1 MDEPSLTGKKPF
13 NLVWAGVL
21 FGMVYWIFE
30 SIRNFL
36 NGTEGSIFEMIFIP
50 DPMEFWMRILV
61 VCILLLF
68 SVMAYSFQKKLNQK
82 HYKMH
87 DLPGRGEVIGM
98 CVGFG
103 LLYWLLESIRDV
115 VVFGKGDLLHRL
127 LLPDS
132 MSVWMRILPILVV
145 VLFGIYFNTLLDER
159 KRLLA
164 QQQEKQTN
172 MSEKDREFLALK
184 ELITIG
190 LFKVTRKGHF
200 IEVNN
205 AFVSLFGYRHT
216 SDILSLH
223 TSDLFHDP
231 EHRLDLDSNLRQH
244 GEVKDLEYLMK
255 KRNGKPL
262 WISLSA
268 IAVRDN
274 NGELLYYEGMVE
286 DITVRKEMALEIE
299 KRRSYLE
306 SVVKHAPAGIVT
318 LDRNHRIVDWN
329 GGAEHIFG
337 YTRDEV
343 MGKDIDNLISNNDN
357 LPECRAM
364 AKRVLNGEV
373 LNSVETVRYRKD
385 GEPVSVLCSGSPI
398 YVDNE
403 LNGIVAVYEDISRT
417 LRVENALKNSEEKYR
432 LLTESTSDVIWS
444 FTLKGDTIYVSPSV
458 ELLLGYT
465 HEEAEHLNAGDLA
478 AGEDL
483 DTAKRILSEELS
495 RENGHVQGAYRSY
508 TVEVELI
515 RKNGSRVWT
524 EATASFVRNDLG
536 MPIGILM
543 VFRDIS
549 RRRQADS
556 ELKRLNRAL
565 KTLSA
570 GNKALVRAS
579 NSHVL
584 LQDICTILIE
594 SGGYALAWAG
604 ITTDAAM
611 SQIRPEALA
620 VSPEAGLTRQYSLE
634 DFNGTLTDD
643 ILSSLRELEVCS
655 EESAEA
661 GLTRIILPLH
671 NAGKIYGAL
680 CIYSGQEPAFDKE
693 ETALL
698 QEMAGDLA
706 FGISVLD
713 ARKEQKRIGEE
724 KNAIQQQLL
733 QAQKMEAIGV
743 LTGGIAH
750 DFNNLLT
757 AIIGC
762 SDMALMD
769 VEEGNPVHR
778 ELMDIQS
785 AANKA
790 AQLTGQLLL
799 FSRKQPMK
807 FETVDL
813 KMIIFDLK
821 KLLTRLLGEN
831 IKIETSF
838 AKDLWHLFADKGSL
852 EQVLM
857 NLSVNARDAM
867 PEGGT
872 ITYTVKN
879 VTLEKKDCY
888 GMPESRPGK
897 YLRLSVADTGTGMSE
912 QVKQQIFDPFFSTK
926 GKSKGTGLGLSVVYG
941 IIKQHEG
948 WIRVNSEQNNGSE
961 FVVYLPAVDKP
972 KTTKT
977 DVTATV
983 TNHDGKGRRILIV
996 EDEDKVREFTINGL
1010 NRIGYTVFA
1019 ASTADEAKE
1028 LFDREDGD
1036 FYLVISDVG
1045 LPGQSGI
1052 ELVNELVEKKP
1063 KLKVLLSSGYSDHR
1077 QRWPLIKKK
1086 GYRFLEK
1093 PYAFNDLVMEL
1104 HSLNA

>member
-1 MDEPSLTGKKPF
+1 MDEPSVTGKKPF
-13 NLVWAGVL
+13 HLIWSGIL
-21 FGMVYWIFE
+21 FGFLYWIFE
-30 SIRNFL
+30 SIRHFINS
-36 NGTEGSIFEMIFIP
+36 GEGSIFEIIFIP
-50 DPMEFWMRILV
+50 DPREFWMRILV
-61 VCILLLF
+61 VFILLLF
-68 SVMAYSFQKKLNQK
+68 GVMSYSFQKKLNQK
-82 HYKMH
+82 QYKMH
-87 DLPGRGEVIGM
+87 DVPGRAEVMIM
-98 CVGFG
+98 CAGFG
-103 LLYWLLESIRDV
+103 LLYWVLESIRDV
-115 VVFGKGDLLHRL
+115 VVFDRGSLLQRL

-159 KRLLA
+159 KRMLA
-164 QQQEKQTN
+164 EQQQKEAG

-200 IEVNN
+200 IDVNN
-205 AFVSLFGYRHT
+205 AFVAIFGYKHK
-216 SDILSLH
+216 SDVLSLH

-231 EHRLDLDSNLRQH
+231 ENRLDLDSNLRKL
-244 GEVKDLEYLMK
+244 GEVKELEYLMK

-262 WISLSA
+262 WISVSA

-274 NGELLYYEGMVE
+274 SGEVLYYEGMVE
-286 DITVRKEMALEIE
+286 DITGRKEMALEIE
-299 KRRSYLE
+299 RRKSYLE
-306 SVVKHAPAGIVT
+306 SVVKQAPVGIVT
-318 LDRNHRIVDWN
+318 LDRNHRIIDWN
-329 GGAEHIFG
+329 GGAETIFG

-343 MGKDIDNLISNNDN
+343 MGKDIDDLISNNGN
-357 LPECRAM
+357 LDECRAM
-364 AKRVLNGEV
+364 ARRVLDGEV
-373 LNSVETVRYRKD
+373 LTSVETVRYRKD
-385 GEPVSVLCSGSPI
+385 REPVSVLCSGSPI

-403 LNGIVAVYEDISRT
+403 LHGIVAVYEDISKT

-444 FTLKGDTIYVSPSV
+444 FTLEGETTYVSPSV
-458 ELLLGYT
+458 ENLLGYT
-465 HEEAEHLNAGDLA
+465 PEEAQGLKAADIAGSDDLK
-478 AGEDL
+478 
-483 DTAKRILSEELS
+483 TAERILAEELA
-495 RENGHVQGAYRSY
+495 RENGAGKDPIRSH

-515 RKNGSRVWT
+515 RKNGGGVWT
-524 EATASFVRNDLG
+524 EATASFLRNDLG

-543 VFRDIS
+543 VFRDIN

-579 NSHVL
+579 NSNVL
-584 LQDICTILIE
+584 LQDICTILVE
-594 SGGYALAWAG
+594 SGGYAMAWAG
-604 ITTDAAM
+604 ITPDASM
-611 SQIRPEALA
+611 SRIQPEALA
-620 VSPEAGLTRQYSLE
+620 VSPGAGLKRQYTLA
-634 DFNGTLTDD
+634 DFNDTLGSA
-643 ILSSLRELEVCS
+643 ILDKLREMDACIEENS
-655 EESAEA
+655 ED

-671 NAGKIYGAL
+671 NGGNIYGAL
-680 CIYSGQEPAFDKE
+680 CIYSAQDPAFDRE
-693 ETALL
+693 EAALL
-698 QEMAGDLA
+698 KEMAGDLA
-706 FGISVLD
+706 FGISVLHD
-713 ARKEQKRIGEE
+713 RKAQRRVAEE
-724 KNAIQQQLL
+724 KDAIQQQLL

-769 VEEGNPVHR
+769 VKEDDPVHR
-778 ELMDIQS
+778 ELLDIQS

-807 FETVDL
+807 FETIDL
-813 KMIIFDLK
+813 KMVIGDLK

-831 IKIETSF
+831 ISIETSF
-838 AKDLWHLFADKGSL
+838 PADLWHLFADKGSL

-867 PEGGT
+867 PDGGK
-872 ITYTVKN
+872 ITFNVKN
-879 VTLEKKDCY
+879 VTLDKKDCY

-897 YLRLSVADTGTGMSE
+897 YIRLSVADTGTGMSD

-948 WIRVNSEQNNGSE
+948 WIQVFSEQHKGSE
-961 FVVYLPAVDKP
+961 FVIYLPAVDKP
-972 KTTKT
+972 KSKKS
-977 DVTATV
+977 DVPAAV

-1019 ASTADEAKE
+1019 ASSADEAKQ
-1028 LFDREDGD
+1028 LFEREKGD

-1093 PYAFNDLVMEL
+1093 PYAFNDLVLEL